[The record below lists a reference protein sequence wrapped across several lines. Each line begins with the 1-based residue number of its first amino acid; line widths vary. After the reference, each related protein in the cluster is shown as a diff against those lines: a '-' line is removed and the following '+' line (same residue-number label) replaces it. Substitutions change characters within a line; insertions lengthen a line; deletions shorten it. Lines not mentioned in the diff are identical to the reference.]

1 MRKWS
6 VLVLVACLLAI
17 LPPSLFAQ
25 NAAAPA
31 NRGFATVKEILVTSC
46 AGCHD
51 WTDSYE
57 SVMADSKIVAGDPD
71 KSRLYQRIADDSMP
85 AAGDKLT
92 AEQKAFI
99 KGWIAAGA
107 PSTDLPIAVP
117 GPVAAGGS
125 AGGSAAEAAPAK
137 PAAPQGFLFF
147 PSKVVF
153 HEVTGFTST
162 ALLLGAGAIGAW
174 HLLDMME
181 MAHLYRDATGFTEN
195 SPEALR
201 IAEIQKVWG
210 ADSALR
216 WWHVGLLIGGET
228 LYLGDALTGISMFT
242 KQQPGK
248 LTKHDI
254 HRYAFFTHAALM
266 AAQVGLGFA
275 ETWALSTGNH
285 DLVIGIG
292 AAHAA
297 IGITIPLVMLGA
309 GLENIFL
316 PE

>member
-6 VLVLVACLLAI
+6 VVVLVACLLAA
-17 LPPSLFAQ
+17 LPAGLFAQ
-25 NAAAPA
+25 STAAPA

-46 AGCHD
+46 SGCHD

-57 SVMADSKIVAGDPD
+57 SVMADSKIAAGNPD

-117 GPVAAGGS
+117 GPAAAAGSG
-125 AGGSAAEAAPAK
+125 AGSAAEAAPAK

-181 MAHLYRDATGFTEN
+181 MAHIYRDNISFTEN